1 MRTVKVKAIF
11 KGLDNS
17 CGYKTNSEYT
27 LIIRH
32 KTETHI
38 QIEDVN
44 GGGWCEYGSM
54 VSLLENWDN
63 VRVVS

>member
-1 MRTVKVKAIF
+1 MRSKKVKAIF
-11 KGLDNS
+11 KGQNGS
-17 CGYKTNSEYT
+17 CGYETNKEYT

-32 KTETHI
+32 EIKMYV
-38 QIEDVN
+38 QIEDIQ

-54 VSLLENWDN
+54 VPFLENWDN